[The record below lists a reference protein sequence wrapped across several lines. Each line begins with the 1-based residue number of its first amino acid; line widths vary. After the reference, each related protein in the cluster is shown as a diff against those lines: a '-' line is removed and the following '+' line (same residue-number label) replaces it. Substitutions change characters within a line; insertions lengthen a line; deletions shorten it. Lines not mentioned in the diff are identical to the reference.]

1 MRASSPG
8 LISFNGTPAGHFV
21 ARAKSSLVHSGLSS
35 SKTTGGC
42 LAFRGMAF
50 HFLCMRTSKADRP
63 VLPIAD
69 REDEA
74 IGEAVDQ
81 SVTAITR
88 FAVFETIIVDHC
100 EDIEVDP
107 ARQRY

>member
-1 MRASSPG
+1 
-8 LISFNGTPAGHFV
+8 
-21 ARAKSSLVHSGLSS
+21 
-35 SKTTGGC
+35 
-42 LAFRGMAF
+42 MAF
-50 HFLCMRTSKADRP
+50 HFLCMRASKADRP

-88 FAVFETIIVDHC
+88 FAVFETIVVDHC

-107 ARQRY
+107 ARQRYTVFG